1 MPAGAKW
8 ISFFSAGFYSCP
20 RSRAKQERAMLKGI
34 MVMSLISSSD
44 HVVAFMSK
52 VRSMSFTSVP
62 ILVSDCCSLFLNQLF
77 MCVGGEKEGET
88 PVLSLSH
95 SSVFLILA
103 FFIKGD
109 SVRLHQY
116 CMSLLFSAQ
125 SPHSLSSSGDNVLY
139 FIRLHH

>member
-1 MPAGAKW
+1 
-8 ISFFSAGFYSCP
+8 
-20 RSRAKQERAMLKGI
+20 MLKGI

-62 ILVSDCCSLFLNQLF
+62 ISVSDCWSLFLNQLF

-88 PVLSLSH
+88 SVLSLAQFCLFNL
-95 SSVFLILA
+95 SV

-109 SVRLHQY
+109 SVLLHQY

-125 SPHSLSSSGDNVLY
+125 SLHSLSSWGDNVLY